1 MLKNFLIIGGY
12 YVCLLPRIAILIAD
26 QLPAAMK
33 AKMARHIAI

>member
-1 MLKNFLIIGGY
+1 MLKNFLIIGALL
-12 YVCLLPRIAILIAD
+12 CLPLPRIAILIAD